1 MQKKNISTC
10 CCPDKICEFL
20 PAAGRCNRHTK
31 RAKHGLWS
39 GQGDSQMERTGCWQS
54 RDVPEP
60 SSDQAE
66 STWVSLKPLLGV
78 QNTGHAAAEAPLSG
92 VHLPTCTYPILTG
105 KSSPKEKLPPNLER
119 LPFRRMANATPAQQ
133 LWTGI
138 HIPDKGCLLL
148 ESYCKVVI
156 QTHNWNTI
164 YLYSIKTGTKALT
177 WSTKSNSKQTPCFH
191 ACSNLKKVQQAK
203 KQKHLPVIQNLT
215 V

>member
-1 MQKKNISTC
+1 MKSNLKTADLLVYLSYFTLLTCERKLTTYAACYCIISHAPVGSKCKKNISTC

-31 RAKHGLWS
+31 CAKHGLWS

-119 LPFRRMANATPAQQ
+119 LPFRRMANTTPAQQ
-133 LWTGI
+133 L
-138 HIPDKGCLLL
+138 
-148 ESYCKVVI
+148 
-156 QTHNWNTI
+156 
-164 YLYSIKTGTKALT
+164 
-177 WSTKSNSKQTPCFH
+177 
-191 ACSNLKKVQQAK
+191 
-203 KQKHLPVIQNLT
+203 
-215 V
+215 